1 MASSGI
7 DFSASDTASSGA
19 WQVDGVDLVA
29 IDAAASHEGWT
40 THKIDFNGI
49 DSLARAIEQVTAAVG
64 APWFAKHG
72 REGLLQALID
82 LDRRDSRG
90 HLLLIDNASALR
102 SAAAV
107 DFTRLLDI
115 FEDASTHWVER
126 GRPFWAF
133 VALDDADFD
142 GHGG

>member
-7 DFSASDTASSGA
+7 DFSSSSTETSGA

-40 THKIDFNGI
+40 THRIDFKGI
-49 DSLARAIEQVTAAVG
+49 DSLARAIELVTATLG
-64 APWFAKHG
+64 APWFAQHG
-72 REGLLQALID
+72 REGLVQALID

-90 HLLLIDNASALR
+90 HLLLIDNASTLR
-102 SAAAV
+102 SLAAV
-107 DFTRLLDI
+107 DFTRLLDA
-115 FEDASTHWVER
+115 FEDAAAHWIER

-142 GHGG
+142 GNGG